1 VLLFMLAHPRWEMVF
16 QPKYAAYL
24 NLIEPWW
31 KILRSLALAGHRFE
45 RWGMSPMR
53 LCKQLSTGTLI
64 VTPSAG
70 DIAADT
76 VHAASPASLARQ
88 YPRDFPDKPLS
99 RSCNSSR
106 PSRFCRPSRF

>member
-1 VLLFMLAHPRWEMVF
+1 
-16 QPKYAAYL
+16 
-24 NLIEPWW
+24 
-31 KILRSLALAGHRFE
+31 
-45 RWGMSPMR
+45 MR
-53 LCKQLSTGTLI
+53 LCKQLSTGMPI

-99 RSCNSSR
+99 STRMRQSDKRYLCGGGSGKRGKAGPVASCR
-106 PSRFCRPSRF
+106 LAGPLV